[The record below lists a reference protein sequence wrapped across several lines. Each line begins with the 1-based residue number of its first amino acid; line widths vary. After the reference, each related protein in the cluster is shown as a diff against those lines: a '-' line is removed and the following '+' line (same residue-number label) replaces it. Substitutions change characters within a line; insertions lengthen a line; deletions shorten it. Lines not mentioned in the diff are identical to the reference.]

1 MKSFVSC
8 LEHTRLTFVGMT
20 LDTQWPLYYSQGVN
34 PKIVAERLGDS
45 VEITLSVYS
54 HLIPSMQND
63 AALALEKALA

>member
-1 MKSFVSC
+1 
-8 LEHTRLTFVGMT
+8 MT